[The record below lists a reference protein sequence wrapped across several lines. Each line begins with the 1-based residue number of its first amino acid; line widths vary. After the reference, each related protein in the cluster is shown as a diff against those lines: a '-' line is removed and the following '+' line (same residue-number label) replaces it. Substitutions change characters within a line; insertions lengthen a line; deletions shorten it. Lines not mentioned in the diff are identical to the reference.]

1 MSRIL
6 IAFILFLYFT
16 APLLAQ
22 RVITTTVVPGRDAYC
37 VIDTAGKSVIP
48 SGRYVTPAGRV
59 TRIARA
65 AFGLDISPDETQ
77 ALVLH
82 NNGVMTKIDLRNPSK
97 TVQTPSATEI
107 VTKAKQQV
115 QFSRATFL
123 GVAYAPDGHTAYL
136 SGGDD
141 GSVVVWDTRTM
152 KKIDSISLNGVCG
165 GVPYFDSFTSDLT
178 IDPIHQ
184 QLLVLDRANFRM
196 VKIDMKTRQLLASI
210 PAGRIPFGITCTPD
224 GKKALIANVGMY
236 AYPLVPGVTPTNKDS
251 MMMKF
256 PFYGV
261 PSKEAEDGV
270 QLPDGRFIPGLG
282 SALAEE
288 AMSVWMVDLQTNKV
302 TGKFKTG
309 YQIGE
314 KVEET
319 EIVGGASPN
328 SIAVGQRYAYIS
340 NATNDLISILDTQ
353 KGKIK
358 GEIKL
363 TIDAHIDVFRGL
375 MPFGLC
381 LSKDEKTLYVACL
394 GLNAVAVV
402 DTKSR
407 KVKGYIP
414 TGWGTT
420 RVNLTNNDQQLV
432 ILSAR
437 GYGAGPNGGKGF
449 VAPPQGTYIG
459 DIQLGTFQVVD
470 VPNDA
475 QLALYTQ
482 QVISNTFDLV
492 SVKDDGKNPCPPV
505 SGLRKSPIKHI
516 IYITKENR
524 TYDEVMGQLPNAK
537 GDPTLA
543 RYGTAVEMIHG
554 KDTIHKANIMPN
566 HHRIG
571 QQWAFSDNFY
581 CDSDASIHGHHWL
594 VGTIPNEYVE
604 ANSQS
609 SNGFNP
615 FSKAPGRRV
624 PATTGGMDPED
635 YNEIGGLWE
644 NLERNNVSFFSF
656 GQSNEFTGNYE
667 EWNDTLIGA
676 AHPIP
681 WPLPKALFD
690 RTCRDFAGFN
700 GNIPDQFRVI
710 QFEREFKK
718 RWLSGAEPFP
728 QFVTMQLPNDHG
740 TRPRPEDGNPYMESY
755 MADNDLA
762 LGRIIEILSQ
772 SPWWDSTLVIVT
784 EDDPQGGVDHIDAH
798 RSILLL
804 AGPFV
809 KEGYVSHR
817 HTNFGSIL
825 RTIYTLLDIPCV
837 NQYDATATLLDDFFT
852 DKPNNKPYLPAPY
865 DPRVFDPKLA
875 LKKYGRTFDWRSVE
889 QDQKMD
895 DEREQRIAFYQSNP
909 LPENST
915 LPVVVDYTKSG
926 DALKTKILATIT
938 APNTLVYFTDASTEN
953 ALMVAIRTGLYH
965 GSSKKVRWFHLDA
978 VQGTYKEM

>member
-1 MSRIL
+1 MNRQLLLL
-6 IAFILFLYFT
+6 IVLLFAASFLS
-16 APLLAQ
+16 AQ
-22 RVITTTVVPGRDAYC
+22 ATTLMVPARDAYC
-37 VIDTAGKSVIP
+37 QIDTAGKSVIP
-48 SGRYVTPAGRV
+48 SGRYITPAGQV

-65 AFGLDISPDETQ
+65 AFGLDISPDETE
-77 ALVLH
+77 ALILH
-82 NNGVMTKIDLRNPSK
+82 NNGVLTRVDMRRPGKSE
-97 TVQTPSATEI
+97 QTPRATDI
-107 VTKAKQQV
+107 VAQAKQQI
-115 QFSRATFL
+115 QFNRATFL

-141 GSVVVWDTRTM
+141 GSVVVWDTRSM
-152 KKIDSISLNGVCG
+152 KKIDSISLNGICG
-165 GVPYFDSFTSDLT
+165 SVNYVDSYTSDLT
-178 IDPIHQ
+178 IDPVHQ

-196 VKIDMKTRQLLASI
+196 VRIDMKTRKLLASI

-236 AYPLVPGVTPTNKDS
+236 SYPLVPGVTPANKDS

-256 PFYGV
+256 PFYGL
-261 PSKEAEDGV
+261 PSKEAEEGIK
-270 QLPDGRFIPGLG
+270 LPDGRFIPGLG
-282 SALAEE
+282 SALADE
-288 AMSVWMVDLQTNKV
+288 AMSVWMVDLETNKI

-328 SIAVGQRYAYIS
+328 SIAVGNRYAYVS
-340 NATNDLISILDTQ
+340 NATNDLISIIDT
-353 KGKIK
+353 KRGKIK
-358 GEIKL
+358 GDIQLKVDPR
-363 TIDAHIDVFRGL
+363 IDAFRGL

-381 LSKDEKTLYVACL
+381 LSKDEKNLYVACL

-402 DTKSR
+402 DTKTR

-420 RVNLTNNDQQLV
+420 RVMLTHNDQRLV

-449 VAPPQGTYIG
+449 VEPPQGTYIG

-470 VPNDA
+470 VPNDT
-475 QLALYTQ
+475 QLAVYTK
-482 QVISNTFDLV
+482 QVLANTYDIIP
-492 SVKDDGKNPCPPV
+492 VKDDGKNPCPPV
-505 SGLRKSPIKHI
+505 AGLRKSPIKHI
-516 IYITKENR
+516 VYITKENR
-524 TYDEVMGQLPNAK
+524 TYDEVLGQLAGAK
-537 GDPTLA
+537 GDASLA
-543 RYGTAVEMIHG
+543 RFGVNVDMIHG
-554 KDTIHKANIMPN
+554 ADTVHHANIMPN
-566 HHRIG
+566 HSRIA

-604 ANSQS
+604 ANSQADNS
-609 SNGFNP
+609 FNP
-615 FSKAPGRRV
+615 FSKAPGRRL

-644 NLERNNVSFFSF
+644 NLARNNVSFFSF
-656 GQSNEFTGNYE
+656 GQSNEFAGNYE
-667 EWNDTLIGA
+667 EWNDTLIGT
-676 AHPIP
+676 AHPVP
-681 WPLPKALFD
+681 WPLPKVLFD
-690 RTCRDFAGFN
+690 RTCRDYAGFN

-718 RWLSGAEPFP
+718 RWMSGAEPFP
-728 QFVTMQLPNDHG
+728 QFISMQLPDDHG
-740 TRPRPEDGNPYMESY
+740 TRPRPEDGYPYVDSY

-798 RSILLL
+798 RSILLM

-809 KEGYVSHR
+809 KPGYVSHR
-817 HTNFGSIL
+817 HANFGSIL
-825 RTIYTLLDIPCV
+825 RTIYTLLDMPCV

-852 DKPNNKPYLPAPY
+852 NKQDKKSYIPAPY
-865 DPRVFDPKLA
+865 DSRVFNPQLA
-875 LKKYGRTFDWRSVE
+875 LKKYGRNFDWRSVE

-895 DEREQRIAFYQSNP
+895 DEREQRVAFYQSNTA
-909 LPENST
+909 PENST
-915 LPVVVDYTKSG
+915 KPVVVDYAKGSE
-926 DALKTKILATIT
+926 AVKTQILATIM
-938 APNTLVYFTDASTEN
+938 APNTLVYFTDEHTDP
-953 ALMVAIRTGLYH
+953 ALMEAIKSGKYH
-965 GSSKKVRWFHLDA
+965 NAGKMVRWFHVDS
-978 VQGTYKEM
+978 VKKTFIEKK